1 MIFNREKLYIS
12 IILIFSLGLNYINE
26 KKKNAFHE
34 RYKELINYENNLFVI
49 ITVECDSCGILWF
62 FKNYLGCSMFWIEK
76 GYIPIIDLNSFPNI
90 FNKYNK
96 SFSNI
101 NPWELYFNQPFGY
114 SLNEV
119 KKNAKNLT
127 KVICKNYNL
136 PNYTIYNNYVS
147 MEYWHNM
154 AKKYIPIKR
163 NILEEAEK
171 IRFNLFKSSKDIL
184 GVLIRGTDYI
194 KLKPGGHYIPP
205 TPEIIFKDITNFE
218 KLHHYSYIFVTTEDN
233 EIRKKFIDKFKKRI
247 KYFAPLFY
255 NVSSEKLI
263 AHNKDIIQNNLKY
276 MKIYLINI
284 ILLSKCRDIIV
295 SRTSGSIGAFILTD
309 GFRYNK
315 VYNLGLY

>member
-1 MIFNREKLYIS
+1 MNFNREKLYIS
-12 IILIFSLGLNYINE
+12 IILFFYLGLDYINV
-26 KKKNAFHE
+26 KKENAFHE
-34 RYKELINYENNLFVI
+34 KYKELINYENSLFVI
-49 ITVECDSCGILWF
+49 ITVQCNRCGLLWF
-62 FKNYLGCSMFWIEK
+62 YKNYLGCLMFWIEK
-76 GYIPIIDLNSFPNI
+76 GYIPVIDLNSFSNI

-119 KKNAKNLT
+119 IKNAKNLT

-194 KLKPGGHYIPP
+194 KLKPVGHYIPP
-205 TPEIIFKDITNFE
+205 TPETIFKDINNFD
-218 KLHHYSYIFVTTEDN
+218 KLNHYSYIFVTTEDN

-255 NVSSEKLI
+255 NVSSKKFI

-284 ILLSKCRDIIV
+284 IILSKCRDIIV

-309 GFRYNK
+309 GFRFNK